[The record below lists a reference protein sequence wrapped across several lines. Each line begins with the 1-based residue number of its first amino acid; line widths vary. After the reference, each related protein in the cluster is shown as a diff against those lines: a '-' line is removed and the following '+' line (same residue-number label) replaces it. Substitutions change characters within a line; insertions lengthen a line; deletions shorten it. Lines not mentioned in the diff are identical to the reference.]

1 MCWKTLLLLLLY
13 SDAQATLSHRWTRG
27 ELSFLY
33 LFDAY
38 DSFLNIIRNL
48 EGGGSRRKLEALCP
62 PLISCQM
69 LYASQQARKC

>member
-1 MCWKTLLLLLLY
+1 MLEDVAASAAVFRC
-13 SDAQATLSHRWTRG
+13 SGHSVSQVDQG

-48 EGGGSRRKLEALCP
+48 EAWREQKEIEALCP
-62 PLISCQM
+62 PLISS
-69 LYASQQARKC
+69 LSNALSFSTG